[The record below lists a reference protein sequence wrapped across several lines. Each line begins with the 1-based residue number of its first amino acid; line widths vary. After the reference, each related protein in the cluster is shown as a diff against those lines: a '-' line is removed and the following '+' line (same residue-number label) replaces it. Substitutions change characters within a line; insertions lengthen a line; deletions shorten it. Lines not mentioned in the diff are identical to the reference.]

1 MKAQVSPE
9 VFARAM
15 VVAEN
20 LKRQLEAR
28 LINKTPPAGSCGTSR
43 AGPSRVVAISIPT
56 DYPEG
61 IGRWLSWRCEME
73 DNTGKRWRQAIHN
86 YIPVPELYYMFR
98 KAFAGIDV
106 RVKHAF
112 VLLFDSQPAPFR
124 PSGRTAEIS
133 SNPVFVRPTG
143 DLSQSVWVNAELRID
158 SHFEQCA
165 SDEPLIA
172 CNVDALEFGQPR
184 GRGNGD
190 YYSLDA
196 KSDSRTFYI
205 HVPIPWNGD
214 GHRQDIYLP
223 IARVLTANKEAGTA
237 TVELDQSV
245 EIFISA

>member
-73 DNTGKRWRQAIHN
+73 DNTGKRWRHSLSN
-86 YIPVPELYYMFR
+86 YIPFPELYYMFR
-98 KAFAGIDV
+98 NAFAGIDV

-112 VLLFDSQPAPFR
+112 ARSYHCQPAPFVH
-124 PSGRTAEIS
+124 SGRTVEIS
-133 SNPVFVRPTG
+133 SNPVFVRPIC

-158 SHFEQCA
+158 SRLEHHD
-165 SDEPLIA
+165 SDEALIA
-172 CNVDALEFGQPR
+172 CNIDAFEFGQPR
-184 GRGNGD
+184 GRGNGE
-190 YYSLDA
+190 YYILDA
-196 KSDSRTFYI
+196 NGQAFY
-205 HVPIPWNGD
+205 VFVPWNGPSHD
-214 GHRQDIYLP
+214 QDIYLP
-223 IARVLTANKEAGTA
+223 IARVVAANKEAGTA
-237 TVELDQSV
+237 IIELDQSV
-245 EIFISA
+245 EVFLPQ